1 MRETIDIFGVLID
14 KVDTNSTLERIK
26 EFINGNE
33 AKAVFT
39 PNSEMIMIAKNDPEL
54 KNVLNSADLSLGD
67 GIGVVLASRILGRS
81 LPERVTGTDTMM
93 NLFKLGSNGS
103 ISFYLFGAAPGVAD
117 LAVEKLKEMYPKINI
132 VGTHNGFF
140 NAEEEKNI
148 IQEINELEP
157 DVLIVGLGAPKQE
170 KWIYKNKENLKV
182 KVCMG
187 LGGSIDIAAGVVKR
201 APKIFQKLGLE
212 WFHRFMKRPIY
223 RFKRMLKLPQFGLTV
238 LWARFIYLCCHLKNV
253 EKKD

>member
-1 MRETIDIFGVLID
+1 MRETIDILGVLID
-14 KVDTNSTLERIK
+14 KVNANKSLDIIK
-26 EFINGNE
+26 GFIEGSE
-33 AKAVFT
+33 TKAVFT
-39 PNSEMIMIAKNDPEL
+39 PNSEIIMNAKNDPEL
-54 KNVLNSADLSLGD
+54 KSILNSSDLNLGD

-93 NLFKLGSNGS
+93 NLFKIGADGA
-103 ISFYLFGAAPGVAD
+103 ISYYLFGAASGVAD

-140 NAEEEKNI
+140 SEEDEKKI
-148 IQEINELEP
+148 IQDINKLSP
-157 DVLIVGLGAPKQE
+157 DILFVGLGAPMQE
-170 KWIYKNKENLKV
+170 KWIYKNKAKINV

-187 LGGSIDIAAGVVKR
+187 IGGSIDIAAGIVKR

-212 WFHRFMKRPIY
+212 WFHRFAKRPIY

-238 LWARFIYLCCHLKNV
+238 LWEALPPIRRGD
-253 EKKD
+253 KK

>member
-148 IQEINELEP
+148 TQEINELAP

-212 WFHRFMKRPIY
+212 WFYRFMKRPIY